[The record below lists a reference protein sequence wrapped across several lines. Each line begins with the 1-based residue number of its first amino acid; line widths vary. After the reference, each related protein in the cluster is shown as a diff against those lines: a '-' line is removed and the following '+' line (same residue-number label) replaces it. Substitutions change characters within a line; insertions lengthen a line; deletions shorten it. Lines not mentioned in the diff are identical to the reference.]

1 MSKRQ
6 RDVNVTDHTIM
17 CLFKGLY
24 ALSTTETLSTLA
36 RALGVAPAAVLDCP
50 DRAGGRGEERCLP
63 MGLRDDGDPFLLRT
77 FVGAFFL
84 VCCLLHGHP
93 SYRWAVQ
100 DAGEPAGIS
109 RCRRKVMRNRKKHRS
124 FKRKRRKHTSSRGVS
139 EGLRTP
145 PLVRT
150 DEAVNREIE
159 FVASL
164 FVNQTTGPDGES
176 EWDPEEDEEWVAY
189 FEQRIQELE
198 ALQEAMQALPDEEIH
213 RSLIRRGL
221 EGERQQRVE
230 QVIATIRRMCT
241 EELESLPLALD
252 AQKLRI
258 ALRDEVRTL
267 CSRGLHRSR
276 GLSSSLHQHAGKTC
290 PATMNRSSIE

>member
-1 MSKRQ
+1 
-6 RDVNVTDHTIM
+6 
-17 CLFKGLY
+17 
-24 ALSTTETLSTLA
+24 
-36 RALGVAPAAVLDCP
+36 
-50 DRAGGRGEERCLP
+50 
-63 MGLRDDGDPFLLRT
+63 
-77 FVGAFFL
+77 
-84 VCCLLHGHP
+84 
-93 SYRWAVQ
+93 
-100 DAGEPAGIS
+100 
-109 RCRRKVMRNRKKHRS
+109 MRNRKKHRS

-267 CSRGLHRSR
+267 CSRGSAPITRFIPIPPPACRKNLPSDDEQMLDRVTMTYCTEIWFMMADTYPEDCAVH
-276 GLSSSLHQHAGKTC
+276 LYLEC
-290 PATMNRSSIE
+290 PGGWYSAEVYELEEQAEQEAQRRKDSEEGTFEIRYFEESDSIVLFTKHKPRVVDEAPTEGPGE